1 MVLITAIKSFANRLS
16 SNKASDADNL
26 VSIKGYYADR
36 ALMCSDEEGTEFL
49 RLLNRCETFQDLWSV
64 RAGFYTLLAR
74 NFGEVEAM
82 RHTKEIEGMFEPY
95 LKRGEIRGAD
105 TRQGRSRQKFETT
118 LDRATKRSNPDEE
131 SDYMR

>member
-1 MVLITAIKSFANRLS
+1 MVLIDAIKSLASKMSSSVKAN
-16 SNKASDADNL
+16 DADNL

-36 ALMCSDEEGTEFL
+36 ALMCNDEDGTDFL
-49 RLLNRCETFQDLWSV
+49 RLLNRCETFQDLWSI

-82 RHTKEIEGMFEPY
+82 RNTKEIEAMFEPY

-105 TRQGRSRQKFETT
+105 TRHGKSRQRFETT
-118 LDRATKRSNPDEE
+118 LDRGRGMNTNSF
-131 SDYMR
+131 SDSK